1 MVRLSR
7 TAGMLAV
14 ALGLVMVGVYARST
28 DAASGPVIAADLGG
42 RPIPAVDVGRYQ
54 CEDFD
59 FPRIHCYRTAAEL
72 EAAVARRLAAPAP
85 AGPGALATTLA
96 TNYVRIF
103 ADLNYGGASA
113 YLSVPYDDLS
123 VIGWNDRISSFQGQA
138 GNGGTFFEHSYE
150 GGFPYR
156 FNAGQWVSYVGDAY
170 NDRFSSV
177 KPR

>member
-14 ALGLVMVGVYARST
+14 ALALVMVGVYARST

-59 FPRIHCYRTAAEL
+59 FPRIHSYRTAAEL

-96 TNYVRIF
+96 TNYV
-103 ADLNYGGASA
+103 L
-113 YLSVPYDDLS
+113 V
-123 VIGWNDRISSFQGQA
+123 
-138 GNGGTFFEHSYE
+138 GNGGTFFEHSHE
-150 GGFPYR
+150 GVRLWLQRGPV
-156 FNAGQWVSYVGDAY
+156 GQLRRRRLQRQVQLGEATMT
-170 NDRFSSV
+170 RIGGL
-177 KPR
+177 